1 MKKGGAKIPLKFGQS
16 FTDDR
21 FRHLKP
27 TRRFAIDPASA
38 IATKA
43 AIESI
48 FSIVRYLRKLET
60 VSGVYPKCG
69 VGTIIPSKQLG

>member
-27 TRRFAIDPASA
+27 TRRFANRSG
-38 IATKA
+38 
-43 AIESI
+43 
-48 FSIVRYLRKLET
+48 FSNRNEGGDT
-60 VSGVYPKCG
+60 VD
-69 VGTIIPSKQLG
+69 L